1 MNATRI
7 GTILRVAAA
16 VAAFLAP
23 GACAAREPATL
34 KALYFG
40 NSFLEN
46 SVPWFH
52 PTLAATA
59 GHQMQVQTQLGP
71 GWQIWMHVDTFYKK
85 PDGAKKTL
93 GEGDWDAVVIQH
105 FGAHPLLKDN
115 VQKSVFHNQEP
126 FPEPRDVSDLASA
139 AAIIDVFLSRHP
151 DHGRVFLYNSW
162 PGIDGVGDFM
172 KRVREETEKSLA
184 AEGLP
189 REEVLKRVKERK
201 PTLEEM
207 LPLMRSFDYSAAWLA
222 KYERN
227 DEVPFTSK
235 HAHSRDYV
243 WRLMDELKAKYP
255 KLWQEKRL
263 ALIPNGDVFLALDQ
277 KLRAGQMPGIENVG
291 FFSRDGGHVRA
302 GLPRYTL
309 AATCYAVMYGTHPG
323 RLDAAIYNDLDN
335 YKNENLNKL
344 PGKIGPGY
352 VHWPDLG
359 ELLEITAERKK
370 TVDDTVWEVV
380 QGHPYI
386 QTANQSR

>member
-1 MNATRI
+1 MNAIRI
-7 GTILRVAAA
+7 GKMILVAATFA
-16 VAAFLAP
+16 ASLASGASVAADQ
-23 GACAAREPATL
+23 ATL
-34 KALYFG
+34 KAFYFG

-52 PTLAATA
+52 PTLARSA

-71 GWQIWMHVDTFYKK
+71 GWQIWMHVDTFYKN

-115 VQKSVFHNQEP
+115 ARKTVFHNQEP

-151 DHGRVFLYNSW
+151 DRGRVFLYNSW

-172 KRVREETEKSLA
+172 
-184 AEGLP
+184 
-189 REEVLKRVKERK
+189 VLKRVKERK

-227 DEVPFTSK
+227 GEVPFASK
-235 HAHSRDYV
+235 HSHSRDYV

-263 ALIPNGDVFLALDQ
+263 ALIPNGDVFLALDK

-309 AATCYAVMYGTHPG
+309 AATCYAVIFGAHPG
-323 RLDAAIYNDLDN
+323 KLDGAIYNDLES
-335 YKNENLNKL
+335 YQNENLNKL

-352 VHWPDLG
+352 IHWPDLG
-359 ELLEITAERKK
+359 ELLEITPERKT
-370 TVDDTVWEVV
+370 TVDDTIWDVV
-380 QGHPYI
+380 QGHPYT
-386 QTANQSR
+386 QTTNQSR

>member
-7 GTILRVAAA
+7 GKMILVAAA
-16 VAAFLAP
+16 FAAWLSP
-23 GACAAREPATL
+23 GVWAADADETTL
-34 KALYFG
+34 KAFYFG

-59 GHQMQVQTQLGP
+59 GCKMKVQTQLGP
-71 GWQIWMHVDTFYKK
+71 GWQIWMHVDTFHKN
-85 PDGAKKTL
+85 PERAKKTL
-93 GEGDWDAVVIQH
+93 AEGDWNAVVIQH

-115 VQKSVFHNQEP
+115 VRTTVFHNQEP

-151 DHGRVFLYNSW
+151 DRGRAFIYNSW

-184 AEGLP
+184 AQGLP
-189 REEVLKRVKERK
+189 REEVLKQVKERK
-201 PTLEEM
+201 PTIEEM
-207 LPLMRSFDYSAAWLA
+207 LPLMRSFDYSAVWLA

-227 DEVPFTSK
+227 DEVPWASK

-263 ALIPNGDVFLALDQ
+263 ALIPNGDVFLALDK
-277 KLRAGQMPGIENVG
+277 KLRAGQMPGVESVG
-291 FFSRDGGHVRA
+291 FFSCDGVHVRA

-309 AATCYAVMYGTHPG
+309 AATCFAVMFQKHPG
-323 RLDAAIYNDLDN
+323 VLDYAIYNDLEN
-335 YKNENLNKL
+335 YKTEKL
-344 PGKIGPGY
+344 PQPGY
-352 VHWPDLG
+352 VHQPDLG
-359 ELLEITAERKK
+359 VLLEITPERAKL
-370 TVDDTVWEVV
+370 VNDTVWEVV
-380 QGHPYI
+380 RKHPYCAI
-386 QTANQSR
+386 GQ